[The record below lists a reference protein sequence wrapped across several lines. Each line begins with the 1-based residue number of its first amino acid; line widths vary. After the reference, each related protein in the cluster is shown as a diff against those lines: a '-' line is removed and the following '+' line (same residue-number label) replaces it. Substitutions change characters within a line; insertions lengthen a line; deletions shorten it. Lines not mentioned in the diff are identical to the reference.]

1 MPPRISRQPSKQ
13 LHSALTWRYFGGF
26 FFVHRSP
33 HLFPTTKSSA
43 DSRTSDHWLPR
54 SPRCIPRFRAM
65 GVPEAGG
72 QRFLC
77 LSRSAA
83 RTELGGGRSLRNCVR
98 FGAGGFGDF
107 LTDARYSST
116 TFIGGA
122 RFAGLRL
129 HLVFGSFSIRRYMRL
144 NGNGDISKPGTSIS
158 KPKRGRK
165 DCSHQSRS
173 NPYHQ
178 KSKNGSS
185 LAATSMV
192 VMSKKSKPRDL
203 VRLFRL
209 ISISL
214 SIVHRRRQSAPRPS

>member
-13 LHSALTWRYFGGF
+13 LQSALTWPCFGGF
-26 FFVHRSP
+26 FFVHKSP

-54 SPRCIPRFRAM
+54 SPRRIPRFRAR
-65 GVPEAGG
+65 GVAEAGG

-129 HLVFGSFSIRRYMRL
+129 PLVFGSFSTRRYMRL
-144 NGNGDISKPGTSIS
+144 TETATF
-158 KPKRGRK
+158 
-165 DCSHQSRS
+165 Q
-173 NPYHQ
+173 
-178 KSKNGSS
+178 S
-185 LAATSMV
+185 LARAFQSQRGGGRIAHTSREAIPIT
-192 VMSKKSKPRDL
+192 KSRRTAAPWQQ
-203 VRLFRL
+203 
-209 ISISL
+209 
-214 SIVHRRRQSAPRPS
+214 HRWW